1 MKQVFGKK
9 GNIIVED
16 VPAPVCQDNGILV
29 KNVCSLISPGTELHS
44 ISSRKKSI
52 ISLAKERPDL
62 VKKVMTYA
70 KQSGVKK
77 ARQLVQSRLSDLLV
91 LGYSTSGIVI
101 EVGKNVTEFSI
112 GDRVACAGAKYAN
125 HAEYIYVPK
134 NLAVKLPDN
143 VLFEH
148 AAFTTVGSI
157 AMQGVR
163 RANAKLGESV
173 VVVGLGLIGL
183 LSVQILKAS
192 GSRVLGIDL
201 DKERC
206 TLAKSLGADATATP
220 PKNNPL
226 KEVTSFTEGM
236 GADAVII
243 TAATKSDAPVNQAM
257 HMCRKKGRVV
267 VVGDVGMNI
276 QREIFYKKEIDFL
289 ISTSYGPGRY
299 DQKYED
305 QGIDY
310 PVGYVRWTENRNM
323 KAFVELLSKNA
334 VNVKPLISAT
344 YSINRAQEAYNSLGK
359 GVITSVFRY
368 TKKKQPERKIHV
380 SIAPLKKGKI
390 NVALIGAGNYAKA
403 HHLPNLKAIGDYTV
417 RAIVTHNGKDAKQLA
432 KQYKAVWAFTDYKDA
447 LSDKNVDLVI
457 IATRHGNHA
466 EIAVAAANAKKN
478 IFVEKPMA
486 LNEKDMNR
494 VVHAV
499 KKNKV
504 HYMIGFNRRFSP
516 FALKAKE
523 ILETKKGPYIITYT
537 VNAGLLPS
545 DHWTYDAKDG
555 GGRIIGEGCHF
566 FDAFNFFINSET
578 ESVSAHSVN
587 SKEHSFHS
595 EDNVVSCIKYKDG
608 SIATLIYTSTGNK
621 DLPKERIEISRG
633 GVSCVITDFREL
645 AVFGAGGGFKII
657 GQDKGQM
664 NQLKAFA
671 NTIKGEASAGI
682 TLEECVLATKISF
695 DVAKQI
701 KEASG

>member
-9 GNIIVED
+9 GNIIVDD

-226 KEVTSFTEGM
+226 KEVTAS
-236 GADAVII
+236 
-243 TAATKSDAPVNQAM
+243 
-257 HMCRKKGRVV
+257 
-267 VVGDVGMNI
+267 
-276 QREIFYKKEIDFL
+276 
-289 ISTSYGPGRY
+289 
-299 DQKYED
+299 QKA
-305 QGIDY
+305 
-310 PVGYVRWTENRNM
+310 W
-323 KAFVELLSKNA
+323 
-334 VNVKPLISAT
+334 
-344 YSINRAQEAYNSLGK
+344 
-359 GVITSVFRY
+359 
-368 TKKKQPERKIHV
+368 
-380 SIAPLKKGKI
+380 
-390 NVALIGAGNYAKA
+390 
-403 HHLPNLKAIGDYTV
+403 
-417 RAIVTHNGKDAKQLA
+417 
-432 KQYKAVWAFTDYKDA
+432 
-447 LSDKNVDLVI
+447 
-457 IATRHGNHA
+457 
-466 EIAVAAANAKKN
+466 
-478 IFVEKPMA
+478 
-486 LNEKDMNR
+486 
-494 VVHAV
+494 
-499 KKNKV
+499 
-504 HYMIGFNRRFSP
+504 
-516 FALKAKE
+516 
-523 ILETKKGPYIITYT
+523 
-537 VNAGLLPS
+537 
-545 DHWTYDAKDG
+545 
-555 GGRIIGEGCHF
+555 
-566 FDAFNFFINSET
+566 
-578 ESVSAHSVN
+578 
-587 SKEHSFHS
+587 
-595 EDNVVSCIKYKDG
+595 
-608 SIATLIYTSTGNK
+608 
-621 DLPKERIEISRG
+621 
-633 GVSCVITDFREL
+633 
-645 AVFGAGGGFKII
+645 
-657 GQDKGQM
+657 
-664 NQLKAFA
+664 
-671 NTIKGEASAGI
+671 
-682 TLEECVLATKISF
+682 VLML
-695 DVAKQI
+695 
-701 KEASG
+701 